1 MQEPPVRSI
10 GEVTSNLST
19 AADDHPSTSSDQDK
33 RATGAEGGRSQP
45 QSPSPTVLSWEQL
58 SGYTGFKPLD
68 VQAGLQASL
77 RMFVLH
83 TQQIFFRE
91 TKNYDELMCQ
101 VCKLECLCS
110 TAGVIPMGACVPKN
124 VWQCVVLFPF
134 KSSFLMAQLFW
145 LDGLCNIPT
154 EDSV

>member
-10 GEVTSNLST
+10 GEVTSNSST
-19 AADDHPSTSSDQDK
+19 TTEDHPSTSSDQDK
-33 RATGAEGGRSQP
+33 RVTGVEGGRSQP
-45 QSPSPTVLSWEQL
+45 QSPPPTVLSWEQL

-91 TKNYDELMCQ
+91 TRNYDELMCQ

-110 TAGVIPMGACVPKN
+110 IAVGIPMNACVPNN
-124 VWQCVVLFPF
+124 VRQCVVLF
-134 KSSFLMAQLFW
+134 SF
-145 LDGLCNIPT
+145 
-154 EDSV
+154 

>member
-1 MQEPPVRSI
+1 MQEPPVRSV
-10 GEVTSNLST
+10 GEVTSNLRT
-19 AADDHPSTSSDQDK
+19 ATDGHPSTSSNQD
-33 RATGAEGGRSQP
+33 RRAEGEKNQP
-45 QSPSPTVLSWEQL
+45 QSPPPTVLSWEQL

-101 VCKLECLCS
+101 VCEVECAALLLEFLWV
-110 TAGVIPMGACVPKN
+110 GVFPKVYGN
-124 VWQCVVLFPF
+124 MLLLFF
-134 KSSFLMAQLFW
+134 FSF
-145 LDGLCNIPT
+145 
-154 EDSV
+154 